1 MNEIFENLYEMTAF
15 SNIIAEP
22 QFLIMYAIAF
32 VLLYLGIKKQYEPL
46 LLVPIAFGVL
56 LANFPGGDM
65 GVIQA
70 DENGMVMINGVM
82 KNIWEMPL
90 HDIAHELGLM
100 NFIYYML
107 IKTGFLPP
115 IIFMGVGALTDFG
128 PMLRN
133 LRLSIFGAAA
143 QLGIFT
149 VLLVSI
155 LMGFTPKEAASL
167 GIIGGADGPTAI
179 FTTIKLAP
187 HLLGPIA
194 IAAYSYMALVPVIIP
209 LVVKLLCS
217 KKELSINM
225 KEQEKKYPS
234 KTEIKNL
241 RVLKIIFPIVVTTV
255 VALFVPS
262 AVPLIGM
269 LMFGNLVKEI
279 GSNTFR
285 LFDAASNSIMNAATI
300 FLGLSVGATM
310 TTEAFLNWTTIGI
323 VIGGFLAFA
332 LSITGGILFVK
343 LVNLFSKKK
352 INPLIG
358 ATGLSA
364 VPMASRA
371 ANEDLFIMSISM
383 QNHGGYTEKYD
394 NFDEKVRL
402 LGLNYPDVNQYL
414 SLVHE
419 SDSALEYLI
428 SYFQNVDDPVEIV
441 FFGDHQPSLSSSFY
455 PNLNGKGLS
464 GLTEDE
470 LEDLYTIP
478 FFIWTNYESTEVE
491 LPVTS
496 INYLSTLALE
506 RAGIELP
513 AYNQFLADM
522 METIPAIN
530 SRGYY
535 SKSAGGFLHI
545 EEATGEE
552 ADWIRNY
559 NILQY
564 NNMFDKKE
572 KSEVFFPYLK

>member
-1 MNEIFENLYEMTAF
+1 MNGIFEKLYDITAF
-15 SNIIAEP
+15 SNIVAEP
-22 QFLIMYAIAF
+22 QFLVMYVIAF

-56 LANFPGGDM
+56 LANFPGGGM

-70 DENGMVMINGVM
+70 DENGMILVNGVM

-100 NFIYYML
+100 NFVYYML

-149 VLLVSI
+149 VLLVAI
-155 LMGFTPKEAASL
+155 LMGFTPSEAASL

-209 LVVKLLCS
+209 LVVRLLCT

-279 GSNTFR
+279 GANTFR

-310 TTEAFLNWTTIGI
+310 TSEAFLNWTTIGI
-323 VIGGFLAFA
+323 VVGGFLAFA
-332 LSITGGILFVK
+332 LSIAGGIFFVK
-343 LVNLFSKKK
+343 LVNLFTKKK

-364 VPMASRA
+364 VPMASRV
-371 ANEDLFIMSISM
+371 ANDIAL
-383 QNHGGYTEKYD
+383 KYD
-394 NFDEKVRL
+394 PKNHVL
-402 LGLNYPDVNQYL
+402 QYCMA
-414 SLVHE
+414 SNISGVIG
-419 SDSALEYLI
+419 SAVAAGVLI
-428 SYFQNVDDPVEIV
+428 SF
-441 FFGDHQPSLSSSFY
+441 LS
-455 PNLNGKGLS
+455 
-464 GLTEDE
+464 
-470 LEDLYTIP
+470 
-478 FFIWTNYESTEVE
+478 
-491 LPVTS
+491 
-496 INYLSTLALE
+496 
-506 RAGIELP
+506 
-513 AYNQFLADM
+513 
-522 METIPAIN
+522 
-530 SRGYY
+530 
-535 SKSAGGFLHI
+535 
-545 EEATGEE
+545 
-552 ADWIRNY
+552 
-559 NILQY
+559 
-564 NNMFDKKE
+564 
-572 KSEVFFPYLK
+572 